1 MPKITIPSIDTLAQE
16 AVDMLLQS
24 GSHEPL
30 LFIFTLLENIVAPI
44 AFMPDS
50 TDAKQ
55 MVMKAIA
62 HEARKQCKS
71 RALTDIFMVTEAW
84 MLKTEKGEEDLGNMR
99 VSEHPNRVEVLIVT
113 HLNVRQNKSG
123 MRMYEMKRDS
133 KGNLIEIVASG
144 GSSEPYEVRSYLLE
158 AFVAGWN
165 MKPLS

>member
-1 MPKITIPSIDTLAQE
+1 MSKPKIPLIDTLAQQ
-16 AVDMLLQS
+16 AVDILLQS

-30 LFIFTLLENIVAPI
+30 LFIFTLLENIAAPI
-44 AFMPDS
+44 AYMPDS

-55 MVMKAIA
+55 MVMKVIA
-62 HEARKQCKS
+62 QEARKQCKS

-84 MLKTEKGEEDLGNMR
+84 MLKTDKGEDALGDRR
-99 VSEHPNRVEVLIVT
+99 VSEHPDRVEVLIVT

-123 MRMYEMKRDS
+123 MRIYEMKRDA
-133 KGNLIEIVASG
+133 KGELVEIVG
-144 GSSEPYEVRSYLLE
+144 GGVSNDPQEVRSYLLE